1 MSFQRTTTSAS
12 AARINTFATT
22 NSGTIISYIINNDFH
37 ELSTVINTNNVN
49 TVIDTERGYTAL
61 HYAIQFHRY
70 KMIEYLLKIGA
81 STTIKTKNEEDA
93 YDLSLQYQCK
103 EAITFKLKE
112 KDDIIKEH
120 DKIISELQKKN
131 KVSEDN
137 IKYMTKAMDDG
148 NMKQAILKKENGEL
162 KRELISVNKK
172 YDASITEANG
182 LSTTIDNLDTSIFKL
197 RNEVTTLKTE
207 KETISGE
214 HNSLKRKYD
223 NLQKSFDGLASKM
236 KKT

>member
-1 MSFQRTTTSAS
+1 MSFRTTTTT
-12 AARINTFATT
+12 RINTFATT
-22 NSGTIISYIINNDFH
+22 NSGTIINYIINNDFT
-37 ELSTVINTNNVN
+37 EFSTVINVNNVN
-49 TVIDTERGYTAL
+49 AIIDTERGYTAL

-81 STTIKTKNEEDA
+81 STTIKTKNEDDA

-120 DKIISELQKKN
+120 DKMISELQKRN

-137 IKYMTKAMDDG
+137 IKYMTKAIDDG
-148 NMKQAILKKENGEL
+148 NLKQSILKKENVEL
-162 KRELISVNKK
+162 KRELTEVNRKYNASVTEENK
-172 YDASITEANG
+172 
-182 LSTTIDNLDTSIFKL
+182 LSSTIERLDTTIFNL

-207 KETISGE
+207 KETITGE

-223 NLQKSFDGLASKM
+223 NLQKSFDGLATKM
-236 KKT
+236 RR

>member
-1 MSFQRTTTSAS
+1 MNFRTTTAT
-12 AARINTFATT
+12 RINTFATT
-22 NSGTIISYIINNDFH
+22 NSGTIINYIINNEFP
-37 ELSTVINTNNVN
+37 EFSSVINSNNVN
-49 TVIDTERGYTAL
+49 HIIDIERGYTAL

-137 IKYMTKAMDDG
+137 IKYMTKSIDDG

-162 KRELISVNKK
+162 KRELVEVNRKYNDSV
-172 YDASITEANG
+172 TEANG
-182 LSTTIDNLDTSIFKL
+182 LSCAINNLDTAIFKL

-236 KKT
+236 KK